1 MKKTIYHRNLI
12 DNDLLDS
19 ICTNDDLLEA
29 ALENIAKRLKEE
41 RLRQNMSVSNL
52 SKLSHVSESTIYRYE
67 RGVNSIELQILIKV
81 VPALKLDIAKV
92 ISINAS
98 TKEETETAGETF
110 SYIVRGQ
117 SKKNIKFL
125 LEIIKNMI
133 YFCRLENVNIKK

>member
-1 MKKTIYHRNLI
+1 MKKTIYHRSLT

-41 RLRQNMSVSNL
+41 RLRQNISVSNL

-67 RGVNSIELQILIKV
+67 KGVNSIDLQVLIKI
-81 VPALKLDIAKV
+81 VPVLKLDIAKV
-92 ISINAS
+92 ICINDS
-98 TKEETETAGETF
+98 EKEETAGETF

-117 SKKNIKFL
+117 SKKHINFL

-133 YFCRLENVNIKK
+133 YFCRLEKKV

>member
-1 MKKTIYHRNLI
+1 MKKTIYHRSLI

-29 ALENIAKRLKEE
+29 ALKNIGKRLKEE
-41 RLRQNMSVSNL
+41 RLRQNISVSNL

-67 RGVNSIELQILIKV
+67 RGGNSIELQVLIKI

-92 ISINAS
+92 ISINDIA
-98 TKEETETAGETF
+98 KEETAGETF

-117 SKKNIKFL
+117 SKKHIKFL

-133 YFCRLENVNIKK
+133 YFCRLEKKV